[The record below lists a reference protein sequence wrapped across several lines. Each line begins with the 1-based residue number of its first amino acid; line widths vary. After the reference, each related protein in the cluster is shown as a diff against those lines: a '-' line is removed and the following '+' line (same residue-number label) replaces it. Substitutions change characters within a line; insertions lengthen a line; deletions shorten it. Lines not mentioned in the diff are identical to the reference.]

1 MTRIDTASDFGRVAV
16 LYGGNSPERS
26 VSLDSGGEVHAALVS
41 KGVDAHLFDPSE
53 RPLAELAGGGFDR
66 AWNALHGGAGEDGRI
81 QGALSMLGVPYTG
94 SGVLGSAIAMDKVRS
109 KRLLAAS
116 GVAVPTSLVLQRG
129 EPIPGALTFP
139 LFVKPV
145 SGGSSLGS
153 APVHAADALPEALE
167 AAWAQDETA
176 LIEPLLPGPEY
187 TIGILHGRALPSI
200 RIEAAGHFYD
210 FEAKYVDEA
219 TRFDCPALPDGDP
232 LAAAL
237 ATAAVTSF
245 EALGCTGWGRVDLM
259 LDANGAPQV
268 LEVNTVPGMTSHSLV
283 PCAAR
288 AAGIDFAE
296 LCWQVLET
304 SFDHAEV
311 RDGR

>member
-1 MTRIDTASDFGRVAV
+1 MRVEDATAFGRVAV
-16 LYGGNSPERS
+16 LYGGDSPERS
-26 VSLDSGGEVHAALVS
+26 VSLESGGEVHAALVAG
-41 KGVDAHLFDPSE
+41 GVDAHLFDPAE
-53 RPLAELAGGGFDR
+53 RPLGELVSGGFDR

-81 QGALSMLGVPYTG
+81 QGALSVLDVPYTG

-116 GVAVPTSLVLQRG
+116 GVAVPASLVLKRG

-153 APVHAADALPEALE
+153 SPVHDAEALPAALD
-167 AAWAQDETA
+167 AAWAQDATA

-245 EALGCTGWGRVDLM
+245 DALGCAGWGRVDLM
-259 LDANGAPQV
+259 LDAGGAPQV

-288 AAGIDFAE
+288 AAGIDFAA

-304 SFDHAEV
+304 SFDTLEV
-311 RDGR
+311 RDGC